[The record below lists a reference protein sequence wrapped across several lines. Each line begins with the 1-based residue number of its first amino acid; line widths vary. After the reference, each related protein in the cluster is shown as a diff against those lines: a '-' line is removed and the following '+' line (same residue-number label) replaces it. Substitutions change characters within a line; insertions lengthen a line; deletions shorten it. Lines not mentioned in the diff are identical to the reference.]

1 MSTVNTYFPCPI
13 EEATASVLKGAGEA
27 MPSLASSIGLVNQ
40 PGSSHSSKEPDWFP
54 NLSAQ
59 ILEDLRGSASQVVTD
74 LGGWARLNSEEVT
87 CKPELTFNNN
97 RSACIV
103 VWNFTDKVSDC
114 SLT

>member
-1 MSTVNTYFPCPI
+1 MSTVNTNFLCPI
-13 EEATASVLKGAGEA
+13 EAATASVVNAAGEA
-27 MPSLASSIGLVNQ
+27 MPSLASSLGLMNQ
-40 PGSSHSSKEPDWFP
+40 TGSSQSSKQPDWFP
-54 NLSAQ
+54 TLSAQ
-59 ILEDLRGSASQVVTD
+59 ILEDLQGSASQVVTD